1 MEGNAGSALSW
12 RKSSKS
18 GDTNCV
24 EVAVTAAAVRVRDS
38 KDPASGILQFT
49 PGAWASFMQD
59 IRGQR
64 AGRR

>member
-1 MEGNAGSALSW
+1 
-12 RKSSKS
+12 
-18 GDTNCV
+18 
-24 EVAVTAAAVRVRDS
+24 VRVRDS
-38 KDPASGILQFT
+38 KDPAGGILQFT